1 MCKSAA
7 YFWVLGLTDA
17 DLKFNL
23 NFNTCSTV
31 VSHPCFLSL
40 MCTCPCPWEGYSL
53 KIDCFSDSDWWWGE
67 IIGKTPIIFYLT
79 HTKGDFFKVQIP
91 WFFLKGTKIAGIY
104 NCMHDQVTG
113 NRLKKNMAVRIVVI
127 LQLCHFYRIMYES
140 LCTCK
145 SFIPLRAGD
154 DGRAKSSQIIYQW
167 P

>member
-113 NRLKKNMAVRIVVI
+113 NRPKKIWLLELWWYYNCATFTVSCMNHCALVRALSLWELEMMVVPNP
-127 LQLCHFYRIMYES
+127 HR
-140 LCTCK
+140 
-145 SFIPLRAGD
+145 
-154 DGRAKSSQIIYQW
+154 
-167 P
+167 